1 MKNIHSSFIFFL
13 ALGIFGIITTEMG
26 MIGVLP
32 QVTQKFHITPSQAG
46 YLVSAF
52 ALIVAISGP
61 FLTILA
67 SGINRKAIL
76 LSAILMF
83 AISNIVYAY
92 TTKFEVMLAF
102 RIVPAFFHPIFFSIA
117 LATTASLV
125 SPERIGKAVTQVL
138 AGVTVGFAF
147 GVPIT
152 SYLATKVSLEA
163 AFLFGA
169 IVSVIAFI
177 GILVWLPSMPV
188 KERMSL
194 GKQLGILRKPQ
205 LWLTLL
211 IVVMI
216 FTAMSSVYSYFAEY
230 LGKVTHMSGT
240 WISIMLM
247 VFGVTM
253 IAGNFLFG
261 FFVNKSMTKTVIL
274 FPLVYAVIYLFTYYF
289 GSYFLPMMV
298 IVFVWGAVHS
308 GGLIL
313 SQALLMTDAKEAPEF
328 GNSLFVS
335 FSNVGITVGTWIGG
349 WFISQLGVHQLIW
362 SGVILLLLAFLLI
375 MIKRAISKSNAETS
389 GKYIEDEI
397 NKVNQ

>member
-1 MKNIHSSFIFFL
+1 MKNSYFSLIFFL

-32 QVTQKFHITPSQAG
+32 QVTQKFHIVPSEAG
-46 YLVSAF
+46 YLVGAF

-61 FLTILA
+61 FLTLLA
-67 SGINRKAIL
+67 SGMNRKAIL

-83 AISNIVYAY
+83 AISNSVYAY
-92 TTKFEVMLAF
+92 TTSFEVMLAF
-102 RIVPAFFHPIFFSIA
+102 RIVPAFFHPVFFSIA
-117 LATTASLV
+117 LATAVSLV
-125 SPERIGKAVTQVL
+125 PPEKSGKAVTQVM

-152 SYLATKVSLEA
+152 SYLSTKISLEA

-177 GILVWLPSMPV
+177 GILVWLPSKPV
-188 KERMSL
+188 KGRMSF

-205 LWLTLL
+205 LWLTIL
-211 IVVMI
+211 IVVII
-216 FTAMSSVYSYFAEY
+216 FSGMSSVYSYFAEY
-230 LGKVTHMSGT
+230 LGEITHMNGT
-240 WISIMLM
+240 WISVMLM
-247 VFGVTM
+247 IFGVTM

-261 FFVNKSMTKTVIL
+261 FFLNKSMTKTVIL
-274 FPLVYAVIYLFTYYF
+274 FPLVYAVIYLFIYYW
-289 GSYFLPMMV
+289 GSHLWPMAF
-298 IVFVWGAVHS
+298 IIFVWGAVHS

-335 FSNVGITVGTWIGG
+335 FSNVGIVGTWIGG
-349 WFISQLGVHQLIW
+349 LFISQLGAHQLIW
-362 SGVILLLLAFLLI
+362 SGIMLLSLAFILT
-375 MIKRAISKSNAETS
+375 MIKASISKSHVDKASMN
-389 GKYIEDEI
+389 
-397 NKVNQ
+397 

>member
-1 MKNIHSSFIFFL
+1 MKNSYTSLIFFL

-26 MIGVLP
+26 VIGVIP
-32 QVTQKFHITPSQAG
+32 QLTEKFHISASQAG

-61 FLTILA
+61 FLTLLA
-67 SGINRKAIL
+67 SGMNRKAIL

-83 AISNIVYAY
+83 AISNLVYAY
-92 TTKFEVMLAF
+92 TTRFEVMLAF
-102 RIVPAFFHPIFFSIA
+102 RIVPAFFHPVFFSIA
-117 LATTASLV
+117 LATAASLV
-125 SPERIGKAVTQVL
+125 PPEKSRKAVTQIM

-152 SYLATKVSLEA
+152 TYLSTKISLEA

-169 IVSVIAFI
+169 IVSLIAFI
-177 GILVWLPSMPV
+177 GILFWLPSMPV
-188 KERMSL
+188 KERMSF
-194 GKQLGILRKPQ
+194 GKQLGILSRPQ
-205 LWLTLL
+205 LWLTIL
-211 IVVMI
+211 IVAMI

-230 LGKVTHMSGT
+230 LGEVTHMNGT
-240 WISIMLM
+240 WISVMLM
-247 VFGVTM
+247 IFGITM

-261 FFVNKSMTKTVIL
+261 FFLNKSMTKTVVL
-274 FPLVYAVIYLFTYYF
+274 FPLIYAVIYLFTYYW
-289 GSYFLPMMV
+289 GAYFLPMAV

-349 WFISQLGVHQLIW
+349 LFISRLGTHQIIW
-362 SGVILLLLAFLLI
+362 SGVMLLLFAFILI
-375 MIKRAISKSNAETS
+375 MIKAGISKSQVEKAS
-389 GKYIEDEI
+389 MD
-397 NKVNQ
+397 

>member
-1 MKNIHSSFIFFL
+1 MKNSCSSLIFFL

-32 QVTQKFHITPSQAG
+32 QVTQKFHIAPSEAG

-52 ALIVAISGP
+52 ALIVAITGP
-61 FLTILA
+61 FLTLLA
-67 SGINRKAIL
+67 SGMNRKAIL

-83 AISNIVYAY
+83 AISNLVYAY
-92 TTKFEVMLAF
+92 TTRFEVMLAF
-102 RIVPAFFHPIFFSIA
+102 RIVPAFFHPVFFSIA
-117 LATTASLV
+117 LATAASLV
-125 SPERIGKAVTQVL
+125 PPEKSGKAVTRVM

-152 SYLATKVSLEA
+152 SYLSTKISLEA

-188 KERMSL
+188 KKRMSF

-205 LWLTLL
+205 LWLTIL
-211 IVVMI
+211 IVVII

-230 LGKVTHMSGT
+230 LGEVTQMNGT
-240 WISIMLM
+240 WISVMLM
-247 VFGVTM
+247 IFGVTM

-261 FFVNKSMTKTVIL
+261 FFLNKSMTKTVIL
-274 FPLVYAVIYLFTYYF
+274 FPLGYAVIYLFIYYW
-289 GSYFLPMMV
+289 GSHFWPMAV

-349 WFISQLGVHQLIW
+349 LFISQLGEHQLIW
-362 SGVILLLLAFLLI
+362 SGIILLLFAFLLI
-375 MIKRAISKSNAETS
+375 MIKAAIFKSHVE
-389 GKYIEDEI
+389 
-397 NKVNQ
+397 KVSMN

>member
-1 MKNIHSSFIFFL
+1 MKNSYTSLIFFL
-13 ALGIFGIITTEMG
+13 ALGVFGIITTEMG
-26 MIGVLP
+26 VIGVIP
-32 QVTQKFHITPSQAG
+32 QLTEKFQISASQAG

-61 FLTILA
+61 FLTLLA
-67 SGINRKAIL
+67 SGMNRKAIL

-83 AISNIVYAY
+83 AISNLMYAY
-92 TTKFEVMLAF
+92 TTRFEVMLAF
-102 RIVPAFFHPIFFSIA
+102 RMVPAFFHPVFFSIA
-117 LATTASLV
+117 LASAASLV
-125 SPERIGKAVTQVL
+125 PPEKSGKAVTQIM

-152 SYLATKVSLEA
+152 TYLSTKISLEA

-177 GILVWLPSMPV
+177 GILFWLPSMPV
-188 KERMSL
+188 KERMSF
-194 GKQLGILRKPQ
+194 GKQLGILSRPQ
-205 LWLTLL
+205 LWLTIL
-211 IVVMI
+211 IVTMI

-230 LGKVTHMSGT
+230 LGEVTRMNGT
-240 WISIMLM
+240 WISVMLM
-247 VFGVTM
+247 IFGVTM

-261 FFVNKSMTKTVIL
+261 FFLNKSMTKTVIL
-274 FPLVYAVIYLFTYYF
+274 FPLIYAVIYLFTYYW
-289 GSYFLPMMV
+289 GAYFWPMAV

-349 WFISQLGVHQLIW
+349 LFISRLGTHQIIW
-362 SGVILLLLAFLLI
+362 SGIMLLLFAFILI
-375 MIKRAISKSNAETS
+375 MIKAGISKPQVEKASM
-389 GKYIEDEI
+389 D
-397 NKVNQ
+397 

>member
-1 MKNIHSSFIFFL
+1 MEARLMKNSYSSLIFFL

-32 QVTQKFHITPSQAG
+32 QITQKFHIAPSVAG
-46 YLVSAF
+46 YLVRAF

-61 FLTILA
+61 FLTLLT
-67 SGINRKAIL
+67 SGMNRKAIL

-83 AISNIVYAY
+83 AISNLVYAY
-92 TTKFEVMLAF
+92 TTRFEVMLVF
-102 RIVPAFFHPIFFSIA
+102 RIVPAFFHPVFFSIA
-117 LATTASLV
+117 LATAASLV
-125 SPERIGKAVTQVL
+125 PPEKNSKAVTQVM

-152 SYLATKVSLEA
+152 SYLSTKISLEA

-169 IVSVIAFI
+169 IVSFISFI
-177 GILVWLPSMPV
+177 GILVWLPSMPI
-188 KERMSL
+188 KERMSF

-205 LWLTLL
+205 LWLTIL

-230 LGKVTHMSGT
+230 LGEVTHMNGT
-240 WISIMLM
+240 WISVMLM

-261 FFVNKSMTKTVIL
+261 FFLNKSMTKTVIL
-274 FPLVYAVIYLFTYYF
+274 FPLVYVAIYLFTYYW
-289 GSYFLPMMV
+289 GSHFWTMAV

-349 WFISQLGVHQLIW
+349 LFISQLGAHQLIW
-362 SGVILLLLAFLLI
+362 SGIMLLSLAFILI
-375 MIKRAISKSNAETS
+375 IIKVAISKSHVEKASMN
-389 GKYIEDEI
+389 
-397 NKVNQ
+397 

>member
-61 FLTILA
+61 FLTLLA
-67 SGINRKAIL
+67 SGVNRKVIL
-76 LSAILMF
+76 LAAILMF

-92 TTKFEVMLAF
+92 TTKFEVMVAF
-102 RIVPAFFHPIFFSIA
+102 RIIPAFFHPIFFSIA

-125 SPERIGKAVTQVL
+125 SPERSGKAITQVMT
-138 AGVTVGFAF
+138 GVTAGFAF

-152 SYLATKVSLEA
+152 SYLATKISLGA

-169 IVSVIAFI
+169 VVSVIAFI

-188 KERMSL
+188 KKRMTF
-194 GKQLGILRKPQ
+194 GKQLGILRKSQ
-205 LWLTLL
+205 LWLTIL

-230 LGKVTHMSGT
+230 LGEVTRMNGT

-274 FPLVYAVIYLFTYYF
+274 FLLVYAVVYLFAYYF
-289 GSYFLPMMV
+289 GSYFWPMAV

-335 FSNVGITVGTWIGG
+335 FSNVGITIGTLIGG
-349 WFISQLGVHQLIW
+349 WFISQWGTHQLIW
-362 SGVILLLLAFLLI
+362 SGIILLLLAFLLM
-375 MIKRAISKSNAETS
+375 MIREVAK
-389 GKYIEDEI
+389 I
-397 NKVNQ
+397 N

>member
-1 MKNIHSSFIFFL
+1 MKNSYSSLIFFL

-32 QVTQKFHITPSQAG
+32 QITQKFHISPSEAG

-61 FLTILA
+61 FLTLLA
-67 SGINRKAIL
+67 SGMNRKAIL

-83 AISNIVYAY
+83 AVSNLVYAY
-92 TTKFEVMLAF
+92 TTSFEVMLAF
-102 RIVPAFFHPIFFSIA
+102 RIVPAFFHPVFFSIA
-117 LATTASLV
+117 LATAASLV
-125 SPERIGKAVTQVL
+125 PPEKIGKAVTQVM

-152 SYLATKVSLEA
+152 SYLSTKISLEA

-188 KERMSL
+188 RERMSF

-205 LWLTLL
+205 LWLTIL
-211 IVVMI
+211 IVAVI

-230 LGKVTHMSGT
+230 LGEVTQMNGT
-240 WISIMLM
+240 WISVMLM
-247 VFGVTM
+247 IFGVTM

-261 FFVNKSMTKTVIL
+261 YFLNKSMTKTVIL
-274 FPLVYAVIYLFTYYF
+274 FPLVYAVIYLFAYHGGSHF
-289 GSYFLPMMV
+289 GPMAI

-313 SQALLMTDAKEAPEF
+313 SQALLMTDAQEAPEF

-349 WFISQLGVHQLIW
+349 LFISRWGAHQLVW
-362 SGVILLLLAFLLI
+362 SGIMLLALAFILI
-375 MIKRAISKSNAETS
+375 IIKTAISKSQVEKASMN
-389 GKYIEDEI
+389 
-397 NKVNQ
+397 

>member
-1 MKNIHSSFIFFL
+1 MKNIHSSLIFFL

-26 MIGVLP
+26 IIGVLP

-61 FLTILA
+61 FLTLLA
-67 SGINRKAIL
+67 SGTNRKVIL
-76 LSAILMF
+76 LAAILMF

-92 TTKFEVMLAF
+92 TTRFEVMLAF
-102 RIVPAFFHPIFFSIA
+102 RIVPALFHPIFFSIA
-117 LATTASLV
+117 LTTAASLV
-125 SPERIGKAVTQVL
+125 PPERSGKAVTQVL

-152 SYLATKVSLEA
+152 SYLATKISLGA

-169 IVSVIAFI
+169 MVSVIAFV
-177 GILVWLPSMPV
+177 GILVRLPSMPV
-188 KERMSL
+188 RERMSF

-205 LWLTLL
+205 LWLTIL

-230 LGKVTHMSGT
+230 LGEVTHMNGT
-240 WISIMLM
+240 WISVMLM
-247 VFGVTM
+247 IFGVTM
-253 IAGNFLFG
+253 IVGNFLFG
-261 FFVNKSMTKTVIL
+261 YFLNKNMTKTVIL
-274 FPLVYAVIYLFTYYF
+274 FPLVYAVIYFFTYYF
-289 GSYFLPMMV
+289 GSYFWPMAI

-313 SQALLMTDAKEAPEF
+313 SQALLMIDAKEAPEF

-335 FSNVGITVGTWIGG
+335 FSNVGITVGTLIGG
-349 WFISQLGVHQLIW
+349 LFISQLGAHQLIW
-362 SGVILLLLAFLLI
+362 SGIMLLLIAFLLI
-375 MIKRAISKSNAETS
+375 MLKIAITKSNVEEANMNYRRE
-389 GKYIEDEI
+389 
-397 NKVNQ
+397 

>member
-1 MKNIHSSFIFFL
+1 MKNIHSPFILFL

-32 QVTQKFHITPSQAG
+32 QVTQKFHITPLQAG

-61 FLTILA
+61 FLTLLA
-67 SGINRKAIL
+67 SGVNRKVIL
-76 LSAILMF
+76 LAAILMF

-102 RIVPAFFHPIFFSIA
+102 RIIPAFFHPIFFSIA

-125 SPERIGKAVTQVL
+125 SPERSGKAITQVMT
-138 AGVTVGFAF
+138 GVTAGFAF

-152 SYLATKVSLEA
+152 SYLATKISLGH

-169 IVSVIAFI
+169 VVSVIAFI
-177 GILVWLPSMPV
+177 GILVWLPSIPV
-188 KERMSL
+188 KARMSF

-205 LWLTLL
+205 LWLTIL

-230 LGKVTHMSGT
+230 LGEVTRMNGT

-274 FPLVYAVIYLFTYYF
+274 FLLVYAVVYLFAYYF
-289 GSYFLPMMV
+289 GSYFLPMAV
-298 IVFVWGAVHS
+298 IVIVWGAVHS

-335 FSNVGITVGTWIGG
+335 FSNVGITAGTLFGG
-349 WFISQLGVHQLIW
+349 WFISQWGTHQLIW
-362 SGVILLLLAFLLI
+362 SGIILLLLVFLLI
-375 MIKRAISKSNAETS
+375 MIRTAISKPNVENVSMN
-389 GKYIEDEI
+389 
-397 NKVNQ
+397 

>member
-26 MIGVLP
+26 IIGVLP

-67 SGINRKAIL
+67 SGINRKVIL
-76 LSAILMF
+76 LPAILMF

-125 SPERIGKAVTQVL
+125 TPERIGKAVTQVL

-177 GILVWLPSMPV
+177 GILVWLPSMHV
-188 KERMSL
+188 KDRMSF

-247 VFGVTM
+247 IFGVTM

-274 FPLVYAVIYLFTYYF
+274 FPLVYAVIYLFAYYF
-289 GSYFLPMMV
+289 GSYFLPMVV

-313 SQALLMTDAKEAPEF
+313 SQALLMTDAKEASEF

-349 WFISQLGVHQLIW
+349 WFISQLGAHQLIW

-375 MIKRAISKSNAETS
+375 MIKRAISKSNVETVANIS
-389 GKYIEDEI
+389 RTRSTR
-397 NKVNQ
+397 